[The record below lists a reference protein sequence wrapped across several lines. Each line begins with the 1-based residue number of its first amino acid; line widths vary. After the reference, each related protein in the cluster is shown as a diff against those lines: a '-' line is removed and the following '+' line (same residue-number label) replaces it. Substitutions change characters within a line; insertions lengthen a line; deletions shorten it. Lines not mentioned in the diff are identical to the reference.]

1 MLGAFLQMYV
11 KGMSVIRVLINERPQ
26 MARGIS
32 KSAVAGLLGQ
42 GKLLHSWVRAQVIFI
57 TLACVTSEHNI
68 AVNCLHTSA
77 YKFAVSVTRQIAN
90 GECAKNTPSPSQTA
104 VMLLDLVCR

>member
-1 MLGAFLQMYV
+1 
-11 KGMSVIRVLINERPQ
+11 

-42 GKLLHSWVRAQVIFI
+42 SKLFHSWVRAQVIFI

-68 AVNCLHTSA
+68 AVDCLHTSA
-77 YKFAVSVTRQIAN
+77 YKFAVSVKRGPVN
-90 GECAKNTPSPSQTA
+90 S
-104 VMLLDLVCR
+104 LLRLVLPFLV